1 MSKYNIHSDFKK
13 YENMKLPL
21 YPLLLPLI
29 NILIT
34 MGVNQIKPT
43 QGVSVTKKKIT
54 GYENGTI
61 EKIDSILIGHSYR
74 KTYRFKY
81 TND

>member
-34 MGVNQIKPT
+34 MGVNQIKPA
-43 QGVSVTKKKIT
+43 QGGIK
-54 GYENGTI
+54 N
-61 EKIDSILIGHSYR
+61 
-74 KTYRFKY
+74 RFKIQY
-81 TND
+81 KMVGGNL